1 MPHSGEEVNIVS
13 HVVDI
18 YRALLSIWSKK
29 RQATERTFNFLK
41 GGDDSWDPEMIAA
54 LDEARMPHLN
64 INIMRPIM
72 TRIYGAEQQRRGK
85 LKAIPLND
93 ESVQTAQTWTG
104 IFDAVESHYK
114 TMEQFGQAF
123 KQAITGDLPG
133 AVRLK
138 WSFTKDPLGMPEP
151 EFLNSFYILL
161 GECSKKD
168 LSDCR
173 EAAIS
178 WFITKEEV
186 IDAFPEQAEEINKYY
201 KEDKKTSIVQRL
213 RDNIAQ
219 LFGSSKHIASEQM
232 YDRSGKIRI
241 IELYERN
248 TRTEMFMVRSQDPT
262 NTEDDL
268 VKIPEDRIDDFKRDQ
283 PGATFIKR
291 NRDIMTV
298 TTVLGD
304 QILLQEKTPLPIQNN
319 KFPFF
324 IVWGFNIDG
333 DNQGLARQIEGPM
346 EELQKS
352 RSSELHIIAGS
363 ANSGWQIE
371 RGSLLPDE
379 AKKVET
385 SGGQMGLILTHELGS
400 KKPEK
405 IVANAPPIAMQ
416 NRSQQSIQDAQ
427 FISAVT
433 ENALGRRETSNE
445 SGKLFDSRVEEF
457 VATLSEYFNNLQNAV
472 EWCGDYMID
481 MVRFY
486 VEDSERDFTNSDTGE
501 TFTVNEQISPFL
513 PNIRIRDLTKGRLA
527 AKSEV
532 APTTLTARREIANIL
547 IQTLQ
552 YTQSEQLQPVILK
565 LIFEKL
571 ELPDE
576 ERQELVE
583 AAQRLI
589 PPSAVDQLKAAAQVE
604 DFAGQSGEPVA
615 PVQP

>member
-1 MPHSGEEVNIVS
+1 MPHSGEEVRIVS

-18 YRALLSIWSKK
+18 YRALLRVWSTK
-29 RQATERTFNFLK
+29 RQATERTFKFLK
-41 GGDDSWDPEMIAA
+41 GGDDSWDADILEA
-54 LDEARMPHLN
+54 LNEAKMPHLN
-64 INIMRPIM
+64 LNIMLPIM
-72 TRIYGAEQQRRGK
+72 MRIYGAEQQRRGK
-85 LKAIPLND
+85 LKAVPLND

-104 IFDAVESHYK
+104 IFDAIESHYK
-114 TMEQFGQAF
+114 TGEQFGQAF
-123 KQAITGDLPG
+123 KQSITGDLPS

-151 EFLNSFYILL
+151 EFLNCFYLLL

-173 EAAIS
+173 EVVIS

-201 KEDKKTSIVQRL
+201 KEDKKTSVVQRM
-213 RDNIAQ
+213 RDSVAQ

-232 YDRSGKIRI
+232 YDRSGNIRV

-248 TRTEMFMVRSQDPT
+248 TKTEMFMVRSQDPT

-268 VKIPEDRIDDFKRDQ
+268 KKIPEDRIDEFKRDQ

-324 IVWGFNIDG
+324 VVWGFNVDG
-333 DNQGLARQIEGPM
+333 ENQGLGRQLEGPL
-346 EELQKS
+346 EEYQKS
-352 RSSELHIIAGS
+352 RSAELQIIGTA

-379 AKKVET
+379 ERKVET
-385 SGGQMGLILTHELGS
+385 AGGGMGLILTHEQGRS
-400 KKPEK
+400 APVK
-405 IVANAPPIAMQ
+405 IQPATPPLAMQ
-416 NRSQQSIQDAQ
+416 NRSIQAKQDLQ
-427 FISAVT
+427 FISAVSDNT
-433 ENALGRRETSNE
+433 LARSETSNE
-445 SGKLFDSRVEEF
+445 SGKLFDSRVEQF
-457 VATLSEYFNNLQNAV
+457 VATLSEYFNNLRNAQ

-486 VEDSERDFTNSDTGE
+486 VGESEREFTNSESGE
-501 TFTVNEQISPFL
+501 TFTVNEQISPLL

-589 PPSAVDQLKAAAQVE
+589 SPSAIDQLEAAAQVE